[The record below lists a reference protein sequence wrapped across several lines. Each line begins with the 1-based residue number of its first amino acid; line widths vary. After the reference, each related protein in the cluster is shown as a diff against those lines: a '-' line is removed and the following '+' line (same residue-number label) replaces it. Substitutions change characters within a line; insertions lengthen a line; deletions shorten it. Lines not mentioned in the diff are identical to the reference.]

1 MPMSLV
7 RFNLIDPSLDAAS
20 ISARYKAML
29 EMAAFADTNGFFMAT
44 FEEHHGAENAWS
56 PTPLLN
62 AGAVLSRTTNLAASV
77 SALLL
82 PLHDPIRVAEDI
94 AENHPAHLVVGKLPI
109 KSAHIEGERFMG
121 TNGDR

>member
-1 MPMSLV
+1 MSRETHLGYLEHKEKFGGPYMPMSLV

-94 AENHPAHLVVGKLPI
+94 AVILSLI
-109 KSAHIEGERFMG
+109 HI
-121 TNGDR
+121 

>member
-1 MPMSLV
+1 MGYLEHKEKFGGPYMPMSLV

-56 PTPLLN
+56 PTPLL
-62 AGAVLSRTTNLAASV
+62 LSL
-77 SALLL
+77 
-82 PLHDPIRVAEDI
+82 I
-94 AENHPAHLVVGKLPI
+94 
-109 KSAHIEGERFMG
+109 HI
-121 TNGDR
+121 